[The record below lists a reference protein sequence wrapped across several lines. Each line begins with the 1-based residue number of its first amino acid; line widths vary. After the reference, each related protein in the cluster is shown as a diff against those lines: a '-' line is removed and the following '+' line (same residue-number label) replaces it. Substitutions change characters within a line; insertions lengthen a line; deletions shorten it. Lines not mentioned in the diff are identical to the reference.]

1 MAQNDMVNIAKSDL
15 LAAWTVL
22 ENLAVSLDQI
32 GSMYSEE
39 RTTENGTTN
48 QAGLPE
54 AVVAYLTPELVTA
67 INTARI
73 RLGQYIPDA
82 EAESLSECIPY
93 WNSTLITKDSG
104 DAA

>member
-1 MAQNDMVNIAKSDL
+1 MAQKDMVNIAKSDL
-15 LAAWTVL
+15 LSAWTVL

-39 RTTENGTTN
+39 KTTENGTTN
-48 QAGLPE
+48 HPGLPE
-54 AVVAYLTPELVTA
+54 ALVAYLTPELVKA

-73 RLGQYIPDA
+73 RLGHYIPDA

-93 WNSTLITKDSG
+93 WNSTLMTKDSG
-104 DAA
+104 EAA